1 MGFDE
6 LGKQSIQNNRSLI
19 RSVLTRHFRNEK
31 RFSSEKKKDL
41 SPFRRHVADEK
52 RKQSELLFLV
62 LFLSFVLISIVCVFL
77 LTNI

>member
-31 RFSSEKKKDL
+31 GFPAEKKKDL
-41 SPFRRHVADEK
+41 SPFRRRVADEK
-52 RKQSELLFLV
+52 RKHKELLFLV
-62 LFLSFVLISIVCVFL
+62 LFLCFLLISIACVL
-77 LTNI
+77 LLM